1 MQAPPNAPPV
11 AIAPTPERT
20 VGERPPLEQPRHHDA
35 RDDIVEYPDG
45 APSDLVREM
54 KEPDNT
60 RRPLPKKRPI
70 EAPIPKRST
79 GIKIARQPPLPPPAT
94 AKAEPK
100 TPAVV
105 SNSPSNAPT
114 SPATSPADSIPEVR
128 VFPKTPR
135 CPACDS
141 GMVAPGI
148 RHNADCKRRRAAF
161 DRIHQVLQLRF
172 QSVLR

>member
-1 MQAPPNAPPV
+1 
-11 AIAPTPERT
+11 
-20 VGERPPLEQPRHHDA
+20 
-35 RDDIVEYPDG
+35 
-45 APSDLVREM
+45 
-54 KEPDNT
+54 
-60 RRPLPKKRPI
+60 
-70 EAPIPKRST
+70 
-79 GIKIARQPPLPPPAT
+79 
-94 AKAEPK
+94 
-100 TPAVV
+100 V